1 VSHYVCDRCGSEATF
16 ERRSIAVFEGDVPV
30 GNALVLTCSDCDAL
44 QEVLSAP
51 TDR

>member
-1 VSHYVCDRCGSEATF
+1 
-16 ERRSIAVFEGDVPV
+16 V